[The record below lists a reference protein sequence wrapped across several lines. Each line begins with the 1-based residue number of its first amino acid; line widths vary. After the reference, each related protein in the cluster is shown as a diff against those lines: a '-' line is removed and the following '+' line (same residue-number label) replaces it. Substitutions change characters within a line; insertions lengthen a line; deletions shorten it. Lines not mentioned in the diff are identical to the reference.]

1 MPEPKTKNKFI
12 GVLGIILGLISW
24 GSLLVGDNRNLII
37 PDAKLFFVKYCVLI
51 GMINGGLFFIVAGVL
66 ILMGFNVHAYSRADI
81 SYKETKAKGTLLCLL
96 LLSPFFISFF
106 TTIFTMSESNFW
118 KIAGVL
124 ALGYISWSLYKK
136 QAEYPAV
143 LQRG

>member
-124 ALGYISWSLYKK
+124 ALGYISWSLY
-136 QAEYPAV
+136 YSVTV
-143 LQRG
+143 LIRRR

>member
-1 MPEPKTKNKFI
+1 MLEPKTKNKFI

-124 ALGYISWSLYKK
+124 ALGYISWSLY
-136 QAEYPAV
+136 YSVTV
-143 LQRG
+143 LIRRR